1 MMMNSYIPHTGEDR
15 QQMLAK
21 IGLPDMEQLFAEI
34 PQALKL
40 KRPLAIPQGLSEM
53 AVAAAMKELAA
64 ANASAEDK
72 ICFLG
77 GGVYD
82 HYIPA
87 AIPQLMLRQE
97 FYTAY
102 TPYQAEMSQGTLQ
115 SIFEFQSLI
124 ARLTGMDIANASV
137 YDGATACAEAMFM
150 AANATDRNEVIIL
163 GALNPQY
170 TETCKTYARFREMKL
185 RECPWDS
192 KTGRCDLAALAAGI
206 SEDTAAVIVQS
217 PNYFGVIEDLAK
229 VSPLVKEKG
238 ALLIVA
244 ADPISLGLLKPAAE
258 YGADIA
264 VGEGQALGIPMSF
277 GGPGL
282 GYLACKNELLRKL
295 PGRLVGETTDKEG
308 RRGFVLTIQAREQ
321 HIRREK
327 ATSNI
332 CTNQALCALAAAMY
346 MTFMGKEGMRET
358 AELCLHKSRYL
369 YNALIAGGRFTPV
382 FTGPTF
388 KEFVV
393 RYQGDGVKFRQAM
406 GEAGFLP
413 GIVLT
418 EEAGPE
424 LADCLLIAVTEK
436 RTKAEMDAFVKK
448 AGEI

>member
-1 MMMNSYIPHTGEDR
+1 
-15 QQMLAK
+15 MLAK
-21 IGLPDMEQLFAEI
+21 IGLSDMEQLFAEI
-34 PQALKL
+34 PEALKL

-53 AVAAAMKELAA
+53 EVAAAMKALAGG
-64 ANASAEDK
+64 NASAEDK

-77 GGVYD
+77 GGIYD

-87 AIPQLMLRQE
+87 AIPQLLLRQE

-115 SIFEFQSLI
+115 SIFEFQSYI

-137 YDGATACAEAMFM
+137 YDGANACAEAMFM
-150 AANATDRNEVIIL
+150 AANATDRDEVILL
-163 GALNPQY
+163 GAVNPQY
-170 TETCKTYARFREMKL
+170 AETCKTYARFRDIKL
-185 RECPWDS
+185 KECPWDS
-192 KTGRCDLAALAAGI
+192 KTGGGDLAALAESL
-206 SEDTAAVIVQS
+206 SEETAAVIVQS
-217 PNYFGVIEDLAK
+217 PNYFGIIEDLAK
-229 VSPLVKEKG
+229 IGPLVKGKG

-264 VGEGQALGIPMSF
+264 VGEGQSLGIPMSF

-346 MTFMGKEGMRET
+346 MTFMGKEGLRET
-358 AELCLHKSRYL
+358 AELCLQKSRYL
-369 YNALIAGGRFTPV
+369 HDALIAGGRFTSV

-393 RYQGDGVKFRQAM
+393 RYQGDAVKFRQTM
-406 GEAGFLP
+406 VEAGFLP
-413 GIVLT
+413 GIVLA
-418 EEAGPE
+418 EPANPG

-448 AGEI
+448 AGEIR